1 MKKLLLFVACALSLS
16 ACNLTG
22 EKQDAAQQERD
33 SLQRIINEKD
43 MELDD
48 ILSTFNEVQE
58 GIRRVNEAEGRV
70 TIAEGNPE
78 SASSRDVIR
87 ENMEFI
93 QQAMQQNR
101 DMIAQLQ
108 EKLKNSS
115 IKASK
120 MQKTIENL
128 QNQIE
133 TQAARIQ
140 ELEAS
145 LAEKDALI
153 EAQGDAIAGL
163 SNNVASLTE
172 ENRSKAEKVQQQE
185 KELNSAWFVFGT
197 KSELKEQKILSK
209 GDVLKSSD
217 FNKDYFTKIDI
228 RYDKDLKF
236 YSKSAQ
242 LLSTHPAGSYQL
254 VKDKQG
260 QYEIH
265 ITVFNSGN
273 NGVHTRPGQDVGS
286 DLGTR
291 SFDGNQFC
299 EQIIF
304 FQRKETIKA
313 QFVFPD
319 VLVSIDDHFL
329 SFTQCFGMIK
339 INTVT
344 HSTGIDE
351 DVIRPIRMNYTSYK
365 TDHTSIIHHKGTFFQ

>member
-128 QNQIE
+128 QNQID

-163 SNNVASLTE
+163 SNNVIALTE
-172 ENRSKAEKVQQQE
+172 DNKAKAEKMQQQE
-185 KELNSAWFVFGT
+185 KDLNSAWFVFGT

-265 ITVFNSGN
+265 ITDPQKFWSVS
-273 NGVHTRPGQDVGS
+273 
-286 DLGTR
+286 
-291 SFDGNQFC
+291 
-299 EQIIF
+299 
-304 FQRKETIKA
+304 KY
-313 QFVFPD
+313 
-319 VLVSIDDHFL
+319 LVV
-329 SFTQCFGMIK
+329 QVK
-339 INTVT
+339 
-344 HSTGIDE
+344 
-351 DVIRPIRMNYTSYK
+351 
-365 TDHTSIIHHKGTFFQ
+365 

>member
-1 MKKLLLFVACALSLS
+1 MKKFFIFVACTLSLS
-16 ACNLTG
+16 ACNMIG
-22 EKQDAAQQERD
+22 GQQDAAQQERD

-58 GIRRVNEAEGRV
+58 GIRRINEAEGRV
-70 TIAEGNPE
+70 TIAEVGPE
-78 SASSRDVIR
+78 SASTKEVIR
-87 ENMEFI
+87 DNMDFI
-93 QQAMQQNR
+93 KEAMQQNR

-236 YSKSAQ
+236 YSKSAE

-265 ITVFNSGN
+265 ITDPQKFWSVS
-273 NGVHTRPGQDVGS
+273 
-286 DLGTR
+286 
-291 SFDGNQFC
+291 
-299 EQIIF
+299 
-304 FQRKETIKA
+304 KY
-313 QFVFPD
+313 
-319 VLVSIDDHFL
+319 LVV
-329 SFTQCFGMIK
+329 QVK
-339 INTVT
+339 
-344 HSTGIDE
+344 
-351 DVIRPIRMNYTSYK
+351 
-365 TDHTSIIHHKGTFFQ
+365 